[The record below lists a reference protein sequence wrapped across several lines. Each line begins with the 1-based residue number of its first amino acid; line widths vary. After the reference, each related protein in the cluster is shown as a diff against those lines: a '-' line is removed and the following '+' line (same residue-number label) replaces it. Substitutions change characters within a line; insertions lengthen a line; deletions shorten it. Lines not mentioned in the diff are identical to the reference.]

1 MKLIETDKDWND
13 DALDPSIVEQLQ
25 SLVNWYKY
33 RESPN
38 NLFAK
43 KAGRSYRA
51 VFYGSPDTAKK
62 IAAALVGKSLGQTV
76 YEIDLSTIV
85 SKYIGET
92 EKNLE
97 NLFASAENKNW
108 VLFFDEAD
116 ALFGKRTEVKDSHD
130 RFANQEVTYLMQRI
144 EDYNGMVIL
153 ASNTKSNIDPAFIRR
168 FHAVIYF
175 PSSSSAA

>member
-1 MKLIETDKDWND
+1 MKLIETDKDWTD

-43 KAGRSYRA
+43 KVGRSYRA
-51 VFYGSPDTAKK
+51 VFYGSPDATKK
-62 IAAALVGKSLGQTV
+62 IAAALVGKSLGQMV
-76 YEIDLSTIV
+76 YEVDLSTIV

-97 NLFASAENKNW
+97 NLFATAENKNW

-116 ALFGKRTEVKDSHD
+116 ALFGKRTDVKDSHD
-130 RFANQEVTYLMQRI
+130 RFANLEVAYLMQRI

-175 PSSSSAA
+175 PSSSTAA